1 MIDPIRRLLGNRRGY
16 DVVRDPLLNKGSA
29 FTSAERAG
37 LGLAGI
43 LPPQSQDM
51 ARQARR
57 VYGGICRQPTPLDK
71 YVALMALQDRN
82 EHLFYRVLTD
92 HLEEFLPI
100 VYTPTVGEATHGF
113 SHVFQRARGLW
124 VTAEMRGR
132 VAQALANAVR
142 GREIRLMVVTD
153 NESILGIGDQGAGGI
168 AISIG
173 KLSLYVAAAGIHP
186 ATTLPVSLD
195 VGTDNQSLL
204 DDPLYLG
211 MRHPRLRGAEYEALV
226 GEFVDAVKRVCPG
239 ALVQWEDF
247 RKDNALA
254 IMNRYRD
261 IVPSFNDDIQ
271 GTGAIA
277 LAALL
282 GAGRITG
289 RALTDERFVV
299 LGAGA
304 GGLGIAR
311 QIRVGL
317 EQAGL
322 TREQATARIAVL
334 DSRGL
339 LVRDNEIRDAY
350 KRELAWSHEDA
361 QRIGLGS
368 TDSRSLADVVDA
380 FHPTVLI
387 GASGHAGSFTEPL
400 VRRLASHVERPV
412 IFPLSNPTDNAEAR
426 PADLIRWTDG
436 RALVAAGSPFAP
448 VDYDGKRYRIAQGN
462 NAFVFPGLG
471 LGILLCGAQRVTDA
485 MITAA
490 VSGVTA
496 CLTDI
501 EAADGQLLPGVN
513 RLRDVARLVAVAV
526 IEQAQRDGV
535 ATRAVP
541 DPIGFVTA
549 SMWQPEYVDLAE
561 GLSAP

>member
-1 MIDPIRRLLGNRRGY
+1 MSDPIRRLLGNRRGY

-29 FTSAERAG
+29 FTPAERTA
-37 LGLAGI
+37 LGLVGI

-51 ARQARR
+51 ARQIQRTYA
-57 VYGGICRQPTPLDK
+57 GICRQPTPIDK
-71 YVALMALQDRN
+71 YVALTALQDRN
-82 EHLFYRVLTD
+82 EHLFYRVLRD
-92 HLEEFLPI
+92 HLEEFMPI
-100 VYTPTVGEATHGF
+100 IYTPTVGEATRDY
-113 SHVFQRARGLW
+113 SRVFQRARGLW
-124 VTAEMRGR
+124 VTPEMRGHI
-132 VAQALANAVR
+132 ADALANAAH

-186 ATTLPVSLD
+186 AATLPVSLD
-195 VGTDNQSLL
+195 VGTDNQALL

-211 MRHPRLRGAEYEALV
+211 MRHPRLRGAEYETLV
-226 GEFVDAVKRVCPG
+226 AEFVAAVQQVCPA

-247 RKDNALA
+247 KKDNALA
-254 IMNRYRD
+254 IMNRYRA
-261 IVPSFNDDIQ
+261 IIPSFNDDIQ

-299 LGAGA
+299 FGAGA

-317 EQAGL
+317 QQQGL
-322 TREQATARIAVL
+322 STAEATAHIAVL

-339 LVRDNEIRDAY
+339 LVADNEIRDGY
-350 KRELAWSHEDA
+350 KRELAWSPADA
-361 QRIGLGS
+361 QRLGLGS
-368 TDSRSLADVVDA
+368 AERRGLADVIEA

-400 VRRLASHVERPV
+400 VRRLASYVDRPV

-426 PADLIRWTDG
+426 PADLIRWTEG
-436 RALVAAGSPFAP
+436 RALVAAGSPFDP
-448 VDYDGKRYRIAQGN
+448 VEHAGHCYHIAQGN

-471 LGILLCGAQRVTDA
+471 LGALLVGARQITDT

-490 VSGVTA
+490 VGGVTQ
-496 CLTDI
+496 CLSDA
-501 EAADGQLLPGVN
+501 EVADGLLLPKVT
-513 RLRDVARLVAVAV
+513 RLRDVAQHVAVAV

-535 ATRAVP
+535 AGRVVA
-541 DPIGFVTA
+541 DPLALVA
-549 SMWQPEYVDLAE
+549 ANMWRPEYVDLAE
-561 GLSAP
+561 AISGP